1 MKHKNAEG
9 KYIWYVYDYET
20 GKVCMASYNEEE
32 ARRALDDGCVLAKID
47 LKTAEDEE
55 AEVDVVDEDIFEDE
69 DPFAGQYQAQVSDIL
84 NMLPRETDNMETT
97 KLDDGP
103 TPGEEEDACKAYG
116 LKKPE

>member
-20 GKVCMASYNEEE
+20 GEVCMASYNEEE
-32 ARRALDDGCVLAKID
+32 ARRALDDGYVLAKID

-55 AEVDVVDEDIFEDE
+55 AEVDVVDEDIVEDE
-69 DPFAGQYQAQVSDIL
+69 DPFAGQYQVQVSNIL
-84 NMLPRETDNMETT
+84 NMLPRKTDDMET
-97 KLDDGP
+97 KLDDDLSP
-103 TPGEEEDACKAYG
+103 DEEEAACEAYG